1 MPMFCRKALEGPTN
15 WSWNLPRRIPAL
27 MLAALGLLALA
38 SGAVAQSARLRGMGG
53 ASMADID
60 AGTDFTFTNPAGLSQ
75 VDRMEFQAGGTVS
88 DRDLFRADHLAF
100 TGLLYESAEDK
111 KVTLEDYLESDYE
124 FRLEPEK
131 VSNWT
136 YGVSYSTE
144 RRSPELN
151 NALGYGMVE
160 DKARSFRFSAA
171 TRFPIAERLTSRPE
185 LYAGARIRYA
195 ERDRRNVSVRTR
207 AKADVW
213 NLDLGAFYK
222 ASERL
227 TIGGLARSVISVD
240 QDQTAGAREES
251 ASFDLGGGYILGE
264 RRDTTVLMDFKNIFN
279 AKRTVPSEIRVGVE
293 RRFLD
298 NDFALRVGSWDGV
311 LTLGFG
317 VKFFEDFRMDYSFSN
332 FTEAREHH
340 LSFQLPLTF

>member
-1 MPMFCRKALEGPTN
+1 MPMFCKNPLQGATN
-15 WSWNLPRRIPAL
+15 RSVKVSRRTTAV
-27 MLAALGLLALA
+27 MFAALGLLALA
-38 SGAVAQSARLRGMGG
+38 GSGPAQSARMRGLGG
-53 ASMADID
+53 ASLADID
-60 AGTDFTFTNPAGLSQ
+60 AGTDFTFTNPAGLSN
-75 VDRMEFQAGGTVS
+75 VDRMEVQAGGTVS
-88 DRDLFRADHLAF
+88 DRDRFRADHVAF
-100 TGLLYESAEDK
+100 TGLLYESNEDK

-136 YGVSYSTE
+136 YGVSYTTE
-144 RRSPELN
+144 RRAPELN
-151 NALGYGMVE
+151 NDLGYGMVE
-160 DKARSFRFSAA
+160 DKSRSFRFSAA

-195 ERDRRNVSVRTR
+195 ERERRNVSVRTR

-227 TIGGLARSVISVD
+227 TFGGLARAVVSVD

-251 ASFDLGGGYILGE
+251 SSFDLGAGYILGE
-264 RRDTTVLMDFKNIFN
+264 RRDTTVLLDAKNIFN
-279 AKRTVPSEIRVGVE
+279 AKRTVPSEVRLGVE

-340 LSFQLPLTF
+340 ISFQLPLMF